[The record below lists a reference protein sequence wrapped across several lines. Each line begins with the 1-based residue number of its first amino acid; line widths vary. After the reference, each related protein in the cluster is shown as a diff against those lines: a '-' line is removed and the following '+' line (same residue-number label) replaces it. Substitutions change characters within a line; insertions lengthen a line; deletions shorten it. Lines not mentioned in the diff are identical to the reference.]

1 VVIGPGSPDG
11 PPEVLLDRLKRL
23 VKVCAVI
30 DPRRGRPSLGG
41 VVLPLVLEDIFSVM
55 DGTYWKE
62 VRCNCCV

>member
-1 VVIGPGSPDG
+1 VAIGPGSPDG

-41 VVLPLVLEDIFSVM
+41 VVLPLLLVLEDIFSVK
-55 DGTYWKE
+55 D
-62 VRCNCCV
+62 RIC